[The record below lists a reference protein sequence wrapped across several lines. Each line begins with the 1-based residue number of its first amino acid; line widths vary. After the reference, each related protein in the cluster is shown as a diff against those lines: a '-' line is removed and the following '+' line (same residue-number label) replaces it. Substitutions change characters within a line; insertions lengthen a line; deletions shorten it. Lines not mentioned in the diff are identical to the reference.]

1 MEFHLVYDG
10 NLLRPQQSSKRR
22 VWEKHAI
29 RGFLSDQFKKLWEI
43 HPALKSY
50 AARVVEIDEYDNRV
64 HPPKPFLDHLADRHK
79 VEDLRIIPIA
89 TEANGLVCSLDVL
102 FLIPDLHGIMEES
115 GDIDNRLKTLI
126 DGLKKPKPGQLQKKE
141 GDPLD
146 PNPMYVLME
155 DDKQLTG
162 LSLNIDRL
170 LYQMDGGKHDAIA
183 IIRVN
188 TAQVDPFG
196 SPWELHL

>member
-1 MEFHLVYDG
+1 
-10 NLLRPQQSSKRR
+10 
-22 VWEKHAI
+22 
-29 RGFLSDQFKKLWEI
+29 
-43 HPALKSY
+43 
-50 AARVVEIDEYDNRV
+50 
-64 HPPKPFLDHLADRHK
+64 
-79 VEDLRIIPIA
+79 
-89 TEANGLVCSLDVL
+89 
-102 FLIPDLHGIMEES
+102 
-115 GDIDNRLKTLI
+115 
-126 DGLKKPKPGQLQKKE
+126 
-141 GDPLD
+141 
-146 PNPMYVLME
+146 MYVLME